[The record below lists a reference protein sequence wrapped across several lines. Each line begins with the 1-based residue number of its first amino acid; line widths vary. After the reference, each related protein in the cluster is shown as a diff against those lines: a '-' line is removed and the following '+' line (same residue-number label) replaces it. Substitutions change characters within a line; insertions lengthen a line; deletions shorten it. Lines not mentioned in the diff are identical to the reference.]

1 LIDKGDERIEK
12 EMDIIKILRKIREFK
27 YILRK
32 INLNP
37 NLKFELYHSKE
48 YLIDLDF

>member
-12 EMDIIKILRKIREFK
+12 EMDIIKILKKIREFK

-48 YLIDLDF
+48 YLIDLDY